1 MNKTQKSRF
10 RGRTALGAFILV
22 LALAS
27 FVQAAVLPKAKPAEV
42 GLSAERL
49 GRIGR
54 VMQEYVDND
63 RVKGVV
69 VLLMRN
75 GKIAYHEA
83 FGLLNPE
90 KGTPMPV
97 DAIFRVASQSKAVTT
112 AAVMTL
118 FEEGKFLLDDPVSK
132 YIPELAETRVAVPVQ
147 EKGAAG
153 YATVPAKRLITIRDL
168 LTHTAGISYGDGPAR
183 EDYVKAGIFGW
194 NLSAKDI
201 TIGEYIKKLAAFP
214 FDAQPGERFVYG
226 YNTDILGY
234 LVECVSGMSLAEYI
248 EKKIT
253 GPLAMTDTHFFLPE
267 SKVGR
272 FTPVYGADEN
282 GKLRLIEP
290 SADNPYVKGPRK
302 CYAGGAGLL
311 ATAENYARFLQML
324 LDGGELQGVRVL
336 GPKSVELMTVD
347 HVGSLYSGGSQGFG
361 LGFWVTEKLGRT
373 GLPGS
378 VGAFGWGGAYYT
390 TYWVDPVEKLVAV
403 FMTQLLPAGAI
414 DLQGKFKAMVYQSIV
429 DSYER

>member
-1 MNKTQKSRF
+1 MNNTQKSRF
-10 RGRTALGAFILV
+10 RGRIALAAVILV
-22 LALAS
+22 LTLAS
-27 FVQAAVLPKAKPAEV
+27 LLQATALPKAKPAEV

-49 GRIGR
+49 ARLGR

-63 RVKGVV
+63 KVKGVV

-75 GKIAYHEA
+75 GKVAYHEA
-83 FGLLNPE
+83 FGLLNAE

-97 DAIFRVASQSKAVTT
+97 DAIFRVASQSKAVTS

-132 YIPELAETRVAVPVQ
+132 YIPEFAETWVAVPAQ
-147 EKGAAG
+147 KKGAAG
-153 YATVPAKRLITIRDL
+153 YVTVPLKRPITIHDL

-183 EDYVKAGIFGW
+183 EEYVKAGIYGW
-194 NLSAKDI
+194 FLADKDVPVGDVI
-201 TIGEYIKKLAAFP
+201 RRLARLP

-234 LVECVSGMSLAEYI
+234 LVERVSGMSLAEYI
-248 EKKIT
+248 EKRIT
-253 GPLAMTDTHFFLPE
+253 GPLGMTDTHFFLPE
-267 SKVGR
+267 SKIGR

-282 GKLRLIEP
+282 GKLKLIEP
-290 SADNPYVKGPRK
+290 SADNFYVKGPRK

-311 ATAENYARFLQML
+311 ATADNYARFLQML
-324 LDGGELQGVRVL
+324 LNGGELQGVRVL
-336 GPKSVELMTVD
+336 GPKSVELMTVN

-390 TYWVDPVEKLVAV
+390 TYWVDPVEKLVAI

-414 DLQGKFKAMVYQSIV
+414 DLQDKFKAMVYQSIV